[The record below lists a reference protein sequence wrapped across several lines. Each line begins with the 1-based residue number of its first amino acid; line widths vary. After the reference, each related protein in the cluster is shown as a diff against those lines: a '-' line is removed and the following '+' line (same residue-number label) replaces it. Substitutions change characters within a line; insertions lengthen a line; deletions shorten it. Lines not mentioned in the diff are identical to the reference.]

1 MTEEVSKERLRS
13 DIRDA
18 IDANMIGGSD
28 EHPTISTDGLVG
40 DLVELFTTG
49 GFADLLRL
57 RPPTEARG
65 EPFEE
70 ARQDA
75 WSLFE
80 AEYLTDGEG
89 HAPAST
95 YSACREAFNS
105 AWNGGNSMEATR
117 AAIAAFQSAHPPARE
132 AVDDDMERAARV
144 GWNSGRNSWC
154 PSGVLADTARTEQDW
169 LRARPAILAAL
180 QVKP

>member
-1 MTEEVSKERLRS
+1 MTEEVSKERLQEHLSVGEGFHAFKTLSADEVRS
-13 DIRDA
+13 VV
-18 IDANMIGGSD
+18 S
-28 EHPTISTDGLVG
+28 E
-40 DLVELFTTG
+40 
-49 GFADLLRL
+49 LLRL
-57 RPPTEARG
+57 RSPTEARG
-65 EPFEE
+65 GPFEE

-117 AAIAAFQSAHPPARE
+117 AAIAAFKSAHPPARE
-132 AVDDDMERAARV
+132 AVDDARMRSLVRGAIDANMIGGTDSAPTVNADGLV
-144 GWNSGRNSWC
+144 GD
-154 PSGVLADTARTEQDW
+154 VV
-169 LRARPAILAAL
+169 AAL